1 MTEAEK
7 LDRQAGSI
15 AALEGA
21 FALLVE
27 HVARAGV
34 LNKAALMGDIQRL
47 VEQPSASRV
56 VCLAERRLLR
66 MMAAVR

>member
-1 MTEAEK
+1 MTEVER
-7 LDRQAGSI
+7 LDRQAGSV

-27 HVARAGV
+27 HVSRAGA
-34 LNKAALMGDIQRL
+34 LNKSAFMGDLQRL
-47 VEQPSASRV
+47 AEQPKADEV

-66 MMAAVR
+66 MVAAVR